1 MASDSTPR
9 HLDPR
14 TLDRIRRLDVRARL
28 VVEGFLT
35 GQHQS
40 PYHGFAVE
48 FASHREYVPGDD
60 IRHIDWKVWSK
71 TDRLYI
77 KEYEEE
83 TNLRCQLLVDC
94 SRSMDYGSKS
104 DWSKFDHAATA
115 AASLA
120 YLLQQQQDSV
130 GLLTFGNA
138 IRTQVRPAAGPNHIR
153 QLLHVLE
160 TTKPDETTD
169 VGKVFRDVA
178 GQLKQRGLV
187 AIFSDLFV
195 DEATLRESLERFR
208 HRGHEVIVFQVMHSD
223 ELRFPFDEN
232 TLFKG
237 MEQSVQL
244 YAEPRSLRKAYLESV
259 ERFLERTRSVCGGLG
274 IDHVMVDT
282 AEPLDAVLA
291 RYLAFRQRVRRRARR

>member
-1 MASDSTPR
+1 MAADSLPR
-9 HLDPR
+9 HFDPR
-14 TLDRIRRLDVRARL
+14 TLDRIKRLDVRARL

-48 FASHREYVPGDD
+48 FAAHREYVPGDD

-83 TNLRCQLLVDC
+83 TNLKCLMVVDC
-94 SRSMDYGSKS
+94 SKSMDYGSVS
-104 DWSKFDHAATA
+104 QWSKFDHAATA

-120 YLLQQQQDSV
+120 FLLQQQQDSI
-130 GLLTFGNA
+130 GLITFGNK
-138 IRTQVRPAAGPNHIR
+138 IETQLKPAGSQNHLR
-153 QLLHVLE
+153 QMMQVLE
-160 TTKPDETTD
+160 TTRPSTVTD
-169 VGKVFRDVA
+169 VNDVFRDIA
-178 GQLKQRGLV
+178 GQLRQRGLV

-195 DEATLRESLERFR
+195 DTDTLTESLKRLR
-208 HRGHEVIVFQVMHSD
+208 HRGHEVIVFHVMHAD
-223 ELRFPFDEN
+223 ELNFPFDEN

-237 MEQSVQL
+237 MEQAVQL
-244 YAEPRSLRKAYLESV
+244 YTEPRSLRKAYLEAV
-259 ERFLERTRSVCGGLG
+259 EKFLERTKSACAGLG
-274 IDHVMVDT
+274 IDHVLVNT

-291 RYLAFRQRVRRRARR
+291 RYLAFRLRSRKRARR

>member
-1 MASDSTPR
+1 MAAESLPR
-9 HLDPR
+9 HFDPR
-14 TLDRIRRLDVRARL
+14 TLDRIKRLDVRARL

-48 FASHREYVPGDD
+48 FAAHREYVPGDD

-83 TNLRCQLLVDC
+83 TNLKCLMVVDC
-94 SRSMDYGSKS
+94 SKSMDYGSVS
-104 DWSKFDHAATA
+104 QWSKFDHAATA

-120 YLLQQQQDSV
+120 FLLQQQQDTV
-130 GLLTFGNA
+130 GLLTFSNK
-138 IRTQVRPAAGPNHIR
+138 IETQLKPAGSQNHLR
-153 QLLHVLE
+153 QMMQVLE
-160 TTKPDETTD
+160 TTKPSTVTD
-169 VGKVFRDVA
+169 VSDVFRDIA
-178 GQLKQRGLV
+178 GQMRQRGLV

-195 DEATLRESLERFR
+195 DTDTLTDALKRLR
-208 HRGHEVIVFQVMHSD
+208 HRGHEVIVFQVMHAD
-223 ELRFPFDEN
+223 ELTFPFDEN

-237 MEQSVQL
+237 MEQDVQL
-244 YAEPRSLRKAYLESV
+244 YTEPRSLRKAYLEAV
-259 ERFLERTRSVCGGLG
+259 EKFMQRTQSACASLG
-274 IDHVMVDT
+274 IDHVLVNT

-291 RYLAFRQRVRRRARR
+291 RYLAFRLKSRRRARR